1 MYGLETIIAMNERAA
16 REQSKEADRTRPRIE
31 DTVMIRRLEKQRDE
45 LQEQLQ
51 EARASYERVL
61 GKNVRLVHE
70 NNELKDRVDF
80 LAKRLGDETQAR
92 ICRELVIVA
101 LRHRLG
107 TIAEVVNA

>member
-16 REQSKEADRTRPRIE
+16 REQAKEADEPRIE
-31 DTVMIRRLEKQRDE
+31 DTVMLRRLEKQRDE

-51 EARASYERVL
+51 EVRASYERVL

-70 NNELKDRVDF
+70 NSELKDRVGF

-101 LRHRLG
+101 LSERLG